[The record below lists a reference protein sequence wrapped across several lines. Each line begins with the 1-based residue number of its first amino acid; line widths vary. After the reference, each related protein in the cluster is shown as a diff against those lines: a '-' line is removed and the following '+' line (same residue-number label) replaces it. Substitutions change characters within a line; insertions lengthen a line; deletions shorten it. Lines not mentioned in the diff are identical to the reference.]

1 MKKRLLLF
9 VSLIGILS
17 CTDSSISINYKQ
29 QVNGYYVSV
38 KVFADSIQEEHFS
51 DIVTRKAELTFKKDG
66 QELIIENPCYADRSL
81 IVDSLTNGMAID
93 YTPFEMS
100 ESGTFRGNQS
110 PFFFFDVDFD
120 GKDELLVCLWEGMGY
135 RGYHAYQAYETNVG
149 SGTHQLTPMQEA
161 PFNELN
167 DYTEFDPINKTICI
181 PQGVG
186 LKMEGK
192 KMYGLVDGSLTLT
205 ERVLYDW
212 EHTKGVK
219 YDSCE
224 PTIYHYK
231 IVNGTDILDRI
242 ERCPND
248 KS

>member
-1 MKKRLLLF
+1 MRRLLLLY
-9 VSLIGILS
+9 VSLIGLLS
-17 CTDSSISINYKQ
+17 CTDSNININYKQ
-29 QVNGYYVSV
+29 QVNGYDVSV
-38 KVFADSIQEEHFS
+38 KVFTDSIQEEYFS
-51 DIVTRKAELTFKKDG
+51 DIVTREAELTFKKDN
-66 QELIIENPCYADRSL
+66 QELIVKNPYYGDKSL
-81 IVDSLTNGMAID
+81 IVDSLTNGMTID

-100 ESGTFRGNQS
+100 ERNTFSGNHS

-120 GKDELLVCLWEGMGY
+120 GEDELLVCLWEGMGY

-149 SGTHQLTPMQEA
+149 SGAHQLSPMQEA

-167 DYTEFDPINKTICI
+167 DYTEFDPIHKTISV

-192 KMYGLVDGSLTLT
+192 KVYGLVDGSLTQIG
-205 ERVLYDW
+205 RVQYDW
-212 EHTKGVK
+212 EYTKGVK
-219 YDSCE
+219 YEPCE

-231 IVNGTDILDRI
+231 IVNGTETLDRI

-248 KS
+248 K